1 MAAPDV
7 RDLAQRLAIAL
18 PTTEREAFERVRVRL
33 SKLLARLWEMY
44 AELLETHGSLA
55 EGGERLVDPPE
66 FRPGDTLR
74 VGESY
79 VRTDP
84 RLILAERM
92 NIPAWADLIGELAA
106 AVLQSPD
113 LARREVLTVLT
124 ELDHRL
130 LRELCDLLMR
140 DDSETDEFPV
150 QPSREAG

>member
-1 MAAPDV
+1 MAAPDLH
-7 RDLAQRLAIAL
+7 DLARRLALVL
-18 PTTEREAFERVRVRL
+18 PAAERETFERVQVRL
-33 SKLLARLWEMY
+33 AKLLARLWEMY

-55 EGGERLVDPPE
+55 AGVERFVDPAE

-79 VRTDP
+79 LRTDP

-92 NIPAWADLIGELAA
+92 NIPAWADLIGELAT
-106 AVLQSPD
+106 AVLQSPG

-130 LRELCDLLMR
+130 LRELGELLTR
-140 DDSETDEFPV
+140 DDSDTDEFPV
-150 QPSREAG
+150 QPSRGEG